1 LAIKSIR
8 NLLNKD
14 LLSMP
19 SWLRLPRR
27 PASVKAL
34 ASEPQGLDA
43 FTSEDVPAVAS
54 APEDQASKNLRLV
67 AGFLV
72 LLVALQAYPSALW
85 LRSGWRRSVDPPAAT
100 ARPEAPAST
109 ATAAAVPAG
118 TTGCEP
124 APPSPASP
132 VAPAATSASSAAASV
147 TPPVAP
153 ATPAAS
159 PQGLAG
165 MLKVTAPVPLKL
177 FLKGRLVGTTE
188 ADSTMLPQGTHE
200 LEFLNDS
207 VGFRARRTVSIKAGT
222 TSTVKLDAPP
232 GTLHINAV
240 PWAEVWIDGE
250 RIGETPI
257 GNLPAR
263 IGNREI
269 VFRHPDLGE
278 RRTTALVTLKEPVRI
293 SMDLRKK

>member
-1 LAIKSIR
+1 ML
-8 NLLNKD
+8 
-14 LLSMP
+14 
-19 SWLRLPRR
+19 SWLRLSQRD
-27 PASVKAL
+27 ASVKAL

-43 FTSEDVPAVAS
+43 FASEDVPAAATS

-67 AGFLV
+67 VGFLV

-85 LRSGWRRSVDPPAAT
+85 LRSGWRRSVDPAAT
-100 ARPEAPAST
+100 AARPEAPASE
-109 ATAAAVPAG
+109 AAAAVPAG
-118 TTGCEP
+118 TAGCEP
-124 APPSPASP
+124 APLNPASP
-132 VAPAATSASSAAASV
+132 VAAAATSASPPAGSV
-147 TPPVAP
+147 TPSPAP
-153 ATPAAS
+153 AATTAS

-165 MLKVTAPVPLKL
+165 MLTVTAPVPLKV

-188 ADSTMLPQGTHE
+188 SDSTMLPQGTHE

-207 VGFRARRTVSIKAGT
+207 VGFRARRTVAIKAGA
-222 TSTVKLDAPP
+222 TSNVKLDAPP
-232 GTLHINAV
+232 GTLNINAV

-257 GNLPAR
+257 GNLAVR

>member
-1 LAIKSIR
+1 ML
-8 NLLNKD
+8 
-14 LLSMP
+14 

-27 PASVKAL
+27 QASAKAF
-34 ASEPQGLDA
+34 ASEPDGLDA
-43 FTSEDVPAVAS
+43 FASEDVPVRGAS
-54 APEDQASKNLRLV
+54 APEDVASRNLRFV
-67 AGFLV
+67 VGFLV
-72 LLVALQAYPSALW
+72 LVVVLQAYPSALW
-85 LRSGWRRSVDPPAAT
+85 LRSGWRRSVDPAVAT
-100 ARPEAPAST
+100 PRPEAPV
-109 ATAAAVPAG
+109 AAAAPEVPAG

-124 APPSPASP
+124 APLSPTSP
-132 VAPAATSASSAAASV
+132 VAPPAISPSPATAKA

-153 ATPAAS
+153 ATAAAS

-165 MLKVTAPVPLKL
+165 MLTVNAPVPLRV

-188 ADSTMLPQGTHE
+188 AESTMLPQGTHE
-200 LEFLNDS
+200 LEFVNEG
-207 VGFRARRTVSIKAGT
+207 VGFRARRTVSIKAGA

-257 GNLPAR
+257 GNLPVR

>member
-1 LAIKSIR
+1 ML
-8 NLLNKD
+8 
-14 LLSMP
+14 

-27 PASVKAL
+27 QAPVKAF

-54 APEDQASKNLRLV
+54 APENHASRNLQFV
-67 AGFLV
+67 VGFLV
-72 LLVALQAYPSALW
+72 LVVALQAYPSALW
-85 LRSGWRRSVDPPAAT
+85 LRSGWRRSVDPAASSPR
-100 ARPEAPAST
+100 AEAPAP
-109 ATAAAVPAG
+109 AAAAAAVPAG

-124 APPSPASP
+124 APMNPTP
-132 VAPAATSASSAAASV
+132 VAPSAVVGESC
-147 TPPVAP
+147 TPPRSRLPPHRQP
-153 ATPAAS
+153 AAAS

-165 MLKVTAPVPLKL
+165 MLTVTAPVPLRVY
-177 FLKGRLVGTTE
+177 LKGRLVGTTE
-188 ADSTMLPQGTHE
+188 AESTMLPQGTHE
-200 LEFLNDS
+200 LEFVNEG
-207 VGFRARRTVSIKAGT
+207 VGFRARRTVSIKPGA
-222 TSTVKLDAPP
+222 TSAVKLDAPP

-263 IGNREI
+263 IGSREI
-269 VFRHPDLGE
+269 VFKHPDLGE
-278 RRTTALVTLKEPVRI
+278 RRATAIVTLKEPVRI